1 MALDVDK
8 LKEKIED
15 KYGDLDDEMGCYINH
30 NWLSVKDVVDLID
43 DCGDDADALKDR
55 LEETYGDLHD
65 DTGCS
70 VGDMNEWLSVKSVV
84 NLIDDCTDED

>member
-15 KYGDLDDEMGCYINH
+15 KYGDLDDEIGCYINN
-30 NWLSVKDVVDLID
+30 NWLSVKDVVDLVD
-43 DCGDDADALKDR
+43 ECDDDADALKNR
-55 LEETYGDLHD
+55 LEETYGDLQGSS
-65 DTGCS
+65 GCYA
-70 VGDMNEWLSVKSVV
+70 GNNEWLSVKSIV

>member
-15 KYGDLDDEMGCYINH
+15 KYGDLDDEIGCYVNH

-55 LEETYGDLHD
+55 LEETYGDLQ
-65 DTGCS
+65 DTSGCYGGNS
-70 VGDMNEWLSVKSVV
+70 EWLSVKSIVS
-84 NLIDDCTDED
+84 LIDDCTDED

>member
-8 LKEKIED
+8 LKDKIEA
-15 KYGDLDDEMGCYINH
+15 KYGDLDDEMGCYINN

-70 VGDMNEWLSVKSVV
+70 VGNNEWLSVKSVV

>member
-43 DCGDDADALKDR
+43 DCGDDASEGDAADR
-55 LEETYGDLHD
+55 
-65 DTGCS
+65 
-70 VGDMNEWLSVKSVV
+70 VGNSADGKVCESSAWDS
-84 NLIDDCTDED
+84 I

>member
-1 MALDVDK
+1 MALNVDK

-15 KYGDLDDEMGCYINH
+15 KYGDLDDELGCYVNH

-55 LEETYGDLHD
+55 LEETYGDLQ
-65 DTGCS
+65 DTSGCYGGNS
-70 VGDMNEWLSVKSVV
+70 EWLSVKSIVS
-84 NLIDDCTDED
+84 LIDDCTDED